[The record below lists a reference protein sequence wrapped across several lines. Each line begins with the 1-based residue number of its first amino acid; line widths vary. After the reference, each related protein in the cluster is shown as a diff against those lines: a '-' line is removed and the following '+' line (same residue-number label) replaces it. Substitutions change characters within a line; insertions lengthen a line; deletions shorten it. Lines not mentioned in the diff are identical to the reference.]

1 MPLWLLALLAY
12 LSGSIPFGLL
22 LARWVR
28 GVDVRQVGSGNIGA
42 TNVVRAAGKGMGLLV
57 LLLDALKGA
66 LPVWLTL
73 KLTPGEILPACVV
86 GTCAV
91 VGHIFPVWLKLRGG
105 KGVATAAGVLGV
117 LAPWAL
123 LAGAAVWLVTFGAF
137 RMGSLASLLG
147 AMAAVVVAFSV
158 APHPEIA
165 WMTVCVC
172 TLIVWR
178 HRGNLR
184 RLWRRTEHRF

>member
-1 MPLWLLALLAY
+1 MSLWLLALLGY

-22 LARWVR
+22 LARWAR
-28 GVDVRQVGSGNIGA
+28 GVDVREVGSGNIGA
-42 TNVVRAAGKGMGLLV
+42 TNVVRAAGKGVGLLV
-57 LLLDALKGA
+57 LVLDALKGA

-73 KLTPGEILPACVV
+73 RLMPGHAAAASVV
-86 GTCAV
+86 AACAV

-123 LAGAAVWLVTFGAF
+123 LAGAGAWLVTFGAF

-147 AMAAVVVAFSV
+147 ALAAVVVAFSV
-158 APHPEIA
+158 AARPEVA
-165 WMTVCVC
+165 WLTAFVCS
-172 TLIVWR
+172 LIVWR

>member
-1 MPLWLLALLAY
+1 MSLWLLALLGY

-22 LARWVR
+22 LARWAR
-28 GVDVRQVGSGNIGA
+28 GVDVREVGSGNIGA
-42 TNVVRAAGKGMGLLV
+42 TNVVRAAGKGLGLLV
-57 LLLDALKGA
+57 LVLDALKGA
-66 LPVWLTL
+66 LPVSLTL
-73 KLTPGEILPACVV
+73 RLIPGEPIAACVV
-86 GTCAV
+86 GACAV
-91 VGHIFPVWLKLRGG
+91 LGHVFPVWLRLRGG

-123 LAGAAVWLVTFGAF
+123 LAGAGVWLVTFGAF

-147 AMAAVVVAFSV
+147 ALAAVVVAFSV
-158 APHPEIA
+158 ATHSEVA
-165 WMTVCVC
+165 WLTGFVCS
-172 TLIVWR
+172 LIVWR